1 MGFKILI
8 PQDVSSV
15 GKNYLLEHGY
25 EIKMGAGIDEKQI
38 IEDVEDCDAIL
49 LRTAQI
55 TKEILKAG
63 KKLKIIARHGS
74 GYDNID
80 IKAAAELGI
89 WTTNAPLSTTLSV
102 AEHTIG
108 LMIASARNMVRCDKE
123 FRDGNFEIRNQ
134 ITGVELSGKTLG
146 LIGVGRIGT
155 LVAKKATLGF
165 DMKVIGYDPYVNMGD
180 VIPEIEIINDWEY
193 IFKNA
198 DFISLHMPS
207 TKETQGLVGEKE
219 FNIMKTTAFFINCA
233 RGELMNQP
241 DLIQA
246 LKKGEIAG
254 AALDVYAKEPPD
266 RDSEL
271 YKLRNVILTPH
282 NAAHTVEGKGKMAL
296 DAAMEIDRV
305 LSGKKPKWPVNNPK
319 LK

>member
-146 LIGVGRIGT
+146 LVGVGRIGT

-271 YKLRNVILTPH
+271 YKLSNVILTPH